1 MVCIIKFLFVEDLEW
16 KVNFFCCEEYE
27 KNFSFVFVFWYDLFL
42 CIYLW
47 IFICMCL
54 FVDIRVGYIVINVGV
69 LFIYRIY
76 LECSVKCVYIYI
88 LLEILLI
95 KWCV

>member
-1 MVCIIKFLFVEDLEW
+1 MVCIIIFLFIEDLEW

-27 KNFSFVFVFWYDLFL
+27 KNFSFEFVFWYDLFL
-42 CIYLW
+42 CIY
-47 IFICMCL
+47 MCL

-76 LECSVKCVYIYI
+76 LECSVKCVYI